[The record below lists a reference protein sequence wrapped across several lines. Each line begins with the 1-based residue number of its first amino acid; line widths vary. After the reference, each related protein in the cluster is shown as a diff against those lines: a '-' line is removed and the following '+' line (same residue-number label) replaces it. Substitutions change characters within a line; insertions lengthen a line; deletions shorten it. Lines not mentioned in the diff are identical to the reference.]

1 MRRPNPA
8 REATPTPPVSL
19 TITEADLQDAREA
32 WRKHAPRRY
41 WGLLEAPKAVP
52 PAPGTHNREP

>member
-19 TITEADLQDAREA
+19 EITEADLQAAREL
-32 WRKHAPRRY
+32 WRKHAPHRY
-41 WGLLEAPKAVP
+41 VFSAINGVP
-52 PAPGTHNREP
+52 CIC